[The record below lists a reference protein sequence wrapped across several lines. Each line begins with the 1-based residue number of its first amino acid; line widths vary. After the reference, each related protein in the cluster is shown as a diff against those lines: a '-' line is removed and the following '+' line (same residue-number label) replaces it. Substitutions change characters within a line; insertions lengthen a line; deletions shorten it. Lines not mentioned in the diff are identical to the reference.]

1 MRFERPGRRPG
12 SFRMRRGWLGLKLLA
27 LVVGLVLLRST
38 LNLGLLESS
47 LALGAE
53 REKLHAAERRFDRE
67 RIAVERLTALA
78 AIEPRARA
86 AGLVR
91 PPAEAV
97 VLLAAMDPTTFPG
110 ARPLGVPGAGALGRW
125 FERAARAARV
135 SSAVASESGTHEI
148 AGSEVGESAPS
159 GAHVRP
165 AALVPDRCEICQ
177 RLAAGEE
184 VSH

>member
-1 MRFERPGRRPG
+1 
-12 SFRMRRGWLGLKLLA
+12 MRRGLLGLRLLA
-27 LVVGLVLLRST
+27 LVVGLTLLRST
-38 LNLGLLESS
+38 LNLCLLESS

-91 PPAEAV
+91 PPSEAV
-97 VLLAAMDPTTFPG
+97 MLLAATNPTTFPG

-125 FERAARAARV
+125 FERAAQAARV
-135 SSAVASESGTHEI
+135 SSAVASEPGMHET
-148 AGSEVGESAPS
+148 
-159 GAHVRP
+159 P
-165 AALVPDRCEICQ
+165 AAETAGHAAAPRALIPDRCEICQ
-177 RLAAGEE
+177 KLALGEE

>member
-1 MRFERPGRRPG
+1 MRFERPGHRPG
-12 SFRMRRGWLGLKLLA
+12 SFRMRRGLLGLKLLA
-27 LVVGLVLLRST
+27 LVVGLTLLRST
-38 LNLGLLESS
+38 LNLCLLESS

-91 PPAEAV
+91 PPSEAV
-97 VLLAAMDPTTFPG
+97 MLLAATNPTTFPG

-125 FERAARAARV
+125 FERAAQAARV
-135 SSAVASESGTHEI
+135 SSAVASEPGMHETPD
-148 AGSEVGESAPS
+148 AETGGHAAAP
-159 GAHVRP
+159 R
-165 AALVPDRCEICQ
+165 ALVPDRCEICQ
-177 RLAAGEE
+177 KLALGEE